1 MSNTIPRV
9 IHYCWFGGNPVPES
23 ARQCMESWKKY
34 CPGYEIKCWDE
45 SNYDIHACQYVQEA
59 YEAKKWAFVS
69 DYARFDILYHHGGIY
84 FDVDV
89 ELIAPIE
96 DILEKGPFLGIER
109 NLEQKAM
116 VAPGLGMA
124 APAGLPVY
132 GEILEHYQNLRF
144 LNEDGTYN
152 QTTVVN
158 HTTDMLSRFGL
169 QNGNELQP
177 VAGIWIYPWD
187 YFCPV
192 MYQTG
197 EMDIT
202 ANTRSIH
209 HYHAS
214 WLAKAELHWHKVQ
227 LCLCK
232 RFGSRWG
239 TRLAGAYSFP
249 HRVCRKLKK
258 EGFRNTVRFA
268 VRKLTAAKNEKEC
281 AANNDA
287 KGD

>member
-1 MSNTIPRV
+1 MGRDNLIPRV
-9 IHYCWFGGNPVPES
+9 IHYCWFGGNPLPDS
-23 ARQCMESWKKY
+23 AKLCIESWKKF

-45 SNYDIHACQYVQEA
+45 TNYDIHVCRYVREA
-59 YEAKKWAFVS
+59 YEANKWAFVS
-69 DYARFDILYHHGGIY
+69 DYARFDILHQYGGIY

-89 ELIAPIE
+89 ELIASID
-96 DILEKGPFLGIER
+96 DILDRGPYLGVER
-109 NLEQKAM
+109 DFGLQVL

-124 APAGLPVY
+124 SPAGLSFYAEV
-132 GEILEHYQNLRF
+132 LEHYRKLHF
-144 LNEDGTYN
+144 LNEDGSYN
-152 QTTVVN
+152 RMTVVN
-158 HTTDMLSRFGL
+158 HTTDMLSQYGL
-169 QNGNELQP
+169 QNCSEPQL

-214 WLAKAELHWHKVQ
+214 WLAKEELHWHKVR

-239 TRLAGAYSFP
+239 ARLAGAYSFP
-249 HRVCRKLKK
+249 QRVCRKLKK
-258 EGFRNTVRFA
+258 EGFRKTVRFA
-268 VRKLTAAKNEKEC
+268 LHKLPVTKK
-281 AANNDA
+281 
-287 KGD
+287 